1 MERVADFAPREVGEK
16 RIVKAAEAP
25 AEEEAPLFFW
35 YFFSL
40 PGNLVAWE
48 ATTGTGRAT
57 YFFRVEGSVAEAVAR
72 LTRALGLIN
81 FRREPVYLPDASLE
95 TQPRYHRYAI
105 AARKLADL
113 GALRKAYTGRAIHS
127 SMEEWTAQVT
137 EILKPVGN

>member
-1 MERVADFAPREVGEK
+1 M
-16 RIVKAAEAP
+16 
-25 AEEEAPLFFW
+25 
-35 YFFSL
+35 
-40 PGNLVAWE
+40 
-48 ATTGTGRAT
+48 
-57 YFFRVEGSVAEAVAR
+57 AEAVAR